1 MVWCHENIR
10 ELWCHECE
18 IIQVISMA
26 CIVVHRVSYK
36 VNHNTVNLSTDVDV
50 SHLCHNS
57 MCIKAEHLSLEP
69 HHINNNRQFCKS
81 KQQCFRQGVY
91 ASCRLSLA
99 LPIRYLFIFFSIF
112 SLLSCLLLHLDLVWS
127 RFVRSCLCCLI
138 RSDEVRS
145 GQVRSGQVRSILYI
159 GDSTHF
165 SVLQL
170 RLINVLL
177 ISLPHF
183 HGRDRDRHTQNI
195 LNISNY

>member
-99 LPIRYLFIFFSIF
+99 LPKRYLFFFFLYFLCYLVYCYTWILF
-112 SLLSCLLLHLDLVWS
+112 GQGLSGLV
-127 RFVRSCLCCLI
+127 FVVLSGQM
-138 RSDEVRS
+138 RS
-145 GQVRSGQVRSILYI
+145 GQVRSGQVN
-159 GDSTHF
+159 
-165 SVLQL
+165 
-170 RLINVLL
+170 LI
-177 ISLPHF
+177 H
-183 HGRDRDRHTQNI
+183 R
-195 LNISNY
+195 